1 MDYAPRTMLE
11 MSVALL
17 VFLMAAGSGLM
28 QFQNGASLNALAYV
42 TGQSQERNLQQTEE
56 QLTGDGTVSGAEVL
70 QAIARL
76 EDGDAEMVVDG
87 IPFAPPLDR
96 EQLSS
101 AGIRLKGCYSSSY
114 ERDAYGNLQRLTLRS
129 LP

>member
-1 MDYAPRTMLE
+1 MDDAPRTMME

-17 VFLMAAGSGLM
+17 VFLVAVGSGLLL
-28 QFQNGASLNALAYV
+28 FQNGASLNTLAYV
-42 TGQSQERNLQQTEE
+42 TGQSQDRNVQQSTVP
-56 QLTGDGTVSGAEVL
+56 LSGDGTVSGAEVL

-76 EDGDAEMVVDG
+76 SDGDAEMMVDG
-87 IPFAPPLDR
+87 VRFAPPIER

-101 AGIRLKGCYSSSY
+101 TGIRLKGHYHPTY
-114 ERDAYGNLQRLTLRS
+114 ERDAAGRLQRLTLRS

>member
-17 VFLMAAGSGLM
+17 VFLVAVGSGLLL
-28 QFQNGASLNALAYV
+28 FERGASFNTLVYV
-42 TGQSQERNLQQTEE
+42 TGQSQDRNVQQTTVP
-56 QLTGDGTVSGAEVL
+56 LSGDGSVSGAEVL

-76 EDGDAEMVVDG
+76 GEGDAEMVVDG
-87 IPFAPPLDR
+87 VRFAPPLER
-96 EQLSS
+96 EQLSPAS
-101 AGIRLKGCYSSSY
+101 IRLKGRYQPTY
-114 ERDAYGNLQRLTLRS
+114 ERDASGHLQRTLLRS

>member
-1 MDYAPRTMLE
+1 MDDAPRTMLE

-17 VFLMAAGSGLM
+17 VFLVAAGSGLM
-28 QFQNGASLNALAYV
+28 LFQNGASLNSLAYV
-42 TGQSQERNLQQTEE
+42 TGQSQDRNVQQSVVP
-56 QLTGDGTVSGAEVL
+56 LSGDGTVSGAEVL

-76 EDGDAEMVVDG
+76 TDGDAEMRVDG
-87 IPFAPPLDR
+87 IRFAPPLER

-101 AGIRLKGCYSSSY
+101 IGIRLMGRYQPIY
-114 ERDAYGNLQRLTLRS
+114 ERDAAGYLQRLTLRS